1 MLVTGVF
8 NSRERSSSI
17 ITLDS
22 PSPPEAPASPV
33 IDVTTT
39 PQAVVA
45 PYQPDPD
52 PDDPPPVE
60 NPEPTQPEETEN
72 AKI

>member
-45 PYQPDPD
+45 PYQPDPS
-52 PDDPPPVE
+52 PDPPPVE
-60 NPEPTQPEETEN
+60 NPEPSQQEETEDT
-72 AKI
+72 KI

>member
-33 IDVTTT
+33 IDVITT

-45 PYQPDPD
+45 PYQPDPS
-52 PDDPPPVE
+52 PVE
-60 NPEPTQPEETEN
+60 NLEPTQQEETEEAEDN
-72 AKI
+72 KT